1 MPGEWQPINRRWR
14 IVFYKR
20 QLQSDG
26 RIADVEIA
34 VFENARPLS
43 PDGGLRD
50 IHGRVVFRTD
60 EGKEVVAGGV
70 AFLAKEV

>member
-1 MPGEWQPINRRWR
+1 MSPPGIHRRWR
-14 IVFYKR
+14 IVFFKR

-26 RIADVEIA
+26 RIADVEID
-34 VFENARPLS
+34 VFEDARPMS

-50 IHGRVVFRTD
+50 IHGRVVFRTA

-70 AFLAKEV
+70 AYLAKEV